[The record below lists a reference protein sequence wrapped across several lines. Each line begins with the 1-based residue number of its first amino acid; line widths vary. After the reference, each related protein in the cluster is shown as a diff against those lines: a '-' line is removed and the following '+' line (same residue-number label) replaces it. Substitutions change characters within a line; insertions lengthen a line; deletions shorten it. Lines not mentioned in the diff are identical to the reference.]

1 MNCEGFIP
9 SFQKGVRMNIH
20 LPLPPPLTKKREKN
34 QLLLFCF
41 RLSFMQPLNEYKYFK
56 VCICF

>member
-20 LPLPPPLTKKREKN
+20 LPLPPPPPNKKKREKSATFI
-34 QLLLFCF
+34 LF
-41 RLSFMQPLNEYKYFK
+41 
-56 VCICF
+56 

>member
-20 LPLPPPLTKKREKN
+20 LPLPPPPPQKKKKKKKKPFFFFFNFFLLTLK
-34 QLLLFCF
+34 
-41 RLSFMQPLNEYKYFK
+41 
-56 VCICF
+56 